1 RMLLCVRE
9 RSLGDSHSHS
19 SLQRQFSHGHGSPR
33 ASKVEDGWSGGGT
46 RVSHFLPT
54 SRRIVQ
60 FSNGKGPGPDSRIVY
75 IDGAFDLFHAGHV
88 EILRLAR
95 ELGDFLLVGIHTDQ
109 TVSSTRGA
117 HRPIM
122 NLHERSLS
130 VLACR
135 YVDEV
140 IIGAPWVVSKD
151 MITTFNISWVVR
163 GTVTENRDFLK
174 EKSDPYEVPMEM
186 GIFRQLES
194 PLDITT
200 STIIKRIVANHE
212 AYQALCLDYISG
224 HADV

>member
-1 RMLLCVRE
+1 MALALCVNFR
-9 RSLGDSHSHS
+9 L
-19 SLQRQFSHGHGSPR
+19 LQC
-33 ASKVEDGWSGGGT
+33 
-46 RVSHFLPT
+46 RVHA
-54 SRRIVQ
+54 
-60 FSNGKGPGPDSRIVY
+60 DSRIVY

-109 TVSSTRGA
+109 TISSTRGR

-140 IIGAPWVVSKD
+140 IIGAPWDVSKD
-151 MITTFNISWVVR
+151 MITTFNISLVVH
-163 GTVTENRDFLK
+163 GTIAENMDFMQDD
-174 EKSDPYEVPMEM
+174 SNPYAVPMAM
-186 GIFRQLES
+186 GIYHRLES

-200 STIIKRIVANHE
+200 STIIRRIVANHE
-212 AYQALCLDYISG
+212 AYQKRNEKKEASEKKYYEG
-224 HADV
+224 KRFVNGE